1 MNATDTLGYVA
12 SSAVLITFLMT
23 RMTPLRV
30 IAIVSNLL
38 FIAFGFLQ
46 HVYPVFFLHLI
57 LLPINLWRLLFALTG
72 TGAVQPAPSPPRRYA
87 ALVAAGVFAGFLSF
101 STVMGLGVPEYEHL
115 SRVDH
120 GIFSLSQFNPVR
132 NAARVIRSTKTR
144 IFGMEGKQ
152 AQPRRSANSE
162 PLPI

>member
-57 LLPINLWRLLFALTG
+57 LLPINLWRLFRLTDAA
-72 TGAVQPAPSPPRRYA
+72 AVKTARPPARRYA
-87 ALVAAGVFAGFLSF
+87 AWLAAGVCAGFISS
-101 STVMGLGVPEYEHL
+101 STVMALGVPEYEHL
-115 SRVDH
+115 SRLHH
-120 GIFSLSQFNPVR
+120 GSFSLSQFDPVR
-132 NAARVIRSTKTR
+132 NAARVIRSARAHMLGTEEKIAR
-144 IFGMEGKQ
+144 
-152 AQPRRSANSE
+152 PRPPASSE
-162 PLPI
+162 PLTI